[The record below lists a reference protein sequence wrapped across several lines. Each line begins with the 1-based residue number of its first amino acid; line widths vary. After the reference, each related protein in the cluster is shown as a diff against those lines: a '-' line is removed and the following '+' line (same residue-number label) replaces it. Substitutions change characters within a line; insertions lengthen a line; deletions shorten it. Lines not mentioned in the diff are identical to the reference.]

1 MGIFEQAQNRAKKIA
16 AEQEK
21 RYEEVAE
28 KILEV
33 VIQEAVTVKE
43 LPLIVSIL
51 TGRINAKF
59 DEAKIDKIL
68 NLNEKD
74 DKA

>member
-21 RYEEVAE
+21 RYEEVTE